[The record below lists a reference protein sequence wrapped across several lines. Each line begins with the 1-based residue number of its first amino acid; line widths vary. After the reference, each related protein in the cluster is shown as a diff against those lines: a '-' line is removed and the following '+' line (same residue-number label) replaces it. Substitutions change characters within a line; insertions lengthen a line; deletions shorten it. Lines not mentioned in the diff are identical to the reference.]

1 MSAEFG
7 YGSSTVNVSIKS
19 GTNKLHGAGW
29 EFLRNDA
36 MDARLFFATRKPPL
50 RRNQFGANAGGPV
63 WIPKVYNG
71 RDKTFWFFNYEG
83 LRLRQ
88 GQSFAPSVPTARMR
102 TGDLSELPNAI
113 YDPATTV
120 PDPSRPNG
128 FIRQPFPGNVI
139 PPERIDPIASFFLNP
154 EWIPLPSSRVL
165 RRICAG
171 NSAYRVTTIRTT
183 IKIDHRFSRSDS
195 RERPILG

>member
-63 WIPKVYNG
+63 WIPKLYNG

-88 GQSFAPSVPTARMR
+88 GQSFAPSFRRPACGLEIYRSCR
-102 TGDLSELPNAI
+102 TRSTILQPQYRTRAAQMGLSG
-113 YDPATTV
+113 
-120 PDPSRPNG
+120 SRFQG
-128 FIRQPFPGNVI
+128 
-139 PPERIDPIASFFLNP
+139 
-154 EWIPLPSSRVL
+154 
-165 RRICAG
+165 
-171 NSAYRVTTIRTT
+171 T
-183 IKIDHRFSRSDS
+183 
-195 RERPILG
+195 

>member
-63 WIPKVYNG
+63 WIPKLYNG

-120 PDPSRPNG
+120 PDPSRPKRFYPAAVSG
-128 FIRQPFPGNVI
+128 
-139 PPERIDPIASFFLNP
+139 ECDP
-154 EWIPLPSSRVL
+154 
-165 RRICAG
+165 
-171 NSAYRVTTIRTT
+171 TRT
-183 IKIDHRFSRSDS
+183 HRSDCALLPES
-195 RERPILG
+195 GMDSAALAAGYRGEPAPGIQCTESLQSGDNQDRSSL